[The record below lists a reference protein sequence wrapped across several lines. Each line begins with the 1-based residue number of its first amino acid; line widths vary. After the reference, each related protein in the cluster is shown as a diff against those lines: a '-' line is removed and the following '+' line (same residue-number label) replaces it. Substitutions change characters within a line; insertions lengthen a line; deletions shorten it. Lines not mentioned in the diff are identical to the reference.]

1 MSQRANPAIIGAFIV
16 GALALLVTLLLVFG
30 SGKLFT
36 RTTRAVMYFDGDVK
50 GLRIGSTMAFRG
62 VPVGSV
68 KEIKAIFDPKEKK
81 FRIPVIVEFVHK
93 TVEPKEMGVT
103 TPQETLEVL
112 VQRGLRAQL
121 QAESLLTG
129 QLLVQLDFFPEAPP
143 GQLTIDPDTKL
154 IEIPTIPSVLQQ
166 VSETVMRALN
176 RISQLP
182 IEQLVTGVEQSLTSV
197 NKLVTSPEVK
207 DAIQNLNST
216 LVEVRQLAQR
226 LEKQVDPV
234 AANASQTLQSLSKL
248 AESTDQKL
256 ATLAQSF
263 KEAAAAAKTALEQTQ
278 KTMASV
284 EGLADSSVSPVRYEL
299 LKTLRELSDTAR
311 SLRVLTDYLEQHPEA
326 VIFGRKE
333 GDR

>member
-1 MSQRANPAIIGAFIV
+1 MSQRANPAVIGAFII
-16 GALALLVTLLLVFG
+16 GALALLVTLLLIFG
-30 SGKLFT
+30 SGKFFT
-36 RTTRAVMYFDGDVK
+36 QKSRAVMYFDGDVK
-50 GLRIGSTMAFRG
+50 GLRVGSTMAFRG
-62 VPVGSV
+62 VPIGSV
-68 KEIKAIFDPKEKK
+68 KEIKAKFDAKEKR
-81 FRIPVIVEFVHK
+81 FRIPVIVEFIHE
-93 TVEPKEMGVT
+93 TVEPKNMGVT
-103 TPQETLEVL
+103 TPKETLEIL

-143 GQLTIDPDTKL
+143 QQLKLDPDTKL
-154 IEIPTIPSVLQQ
+154 IEIPTIPSILQQ

-182 IEQLVTGVEQSLTSV
+182 IEQLVSGVEQSLTSL
-197 NKLVTSPEVK
+197 NKLVASPEMK

-216 LVEVRQLAQR
+216 LVEVRRLAQR

-234 AANASQTLQSLSKL
+234 AANASQTLQSLNKL

-263 KEAAAAAKTALEQTQ
+263 KETAAAATTALEQTQ

-333 GDR
+333 GAR

>member
-1 MSQRANPAIIGAFIV
+1 
-16 GALALLVTLLLVFG
+16 
-30 SGKLFT
+30 
-36 RTTRAVMYFDGDVK
+36 
-50 GLRIGSTMAFRG
+50 
-62 VPVGSV
+62 
-68 KEIKAIFDPKEKK
+68 
-81 FRIPVIVEFVHK
+81 
-93 TVEPKEMGVT
+93 
-103 TPQETLEVL
+103 
-112 VQRGLRAQL
+112 
-121 QAESLLTG
+121 
-129 QLLVQLDFFPEAPP
+129 DFFPEAPP

-234 AANASQTLQSLSKL
+234 AANASQTLQSLNKL

-256 ATLAQSF
+256 EMLTQSLQ
-263 KEAAAAAKTALEQTQ
+263 ETAAAAKVALEQTQ
-278 KTMASV
+278 KTMESM
-284 EGLADSSVSPVRYEL
+284 EGFADAGSPLRYEA
-299 LKTLRELSDTAR
+299 LKTLRELSDAAR
-311 SLRVLTDYLEQHPEA
+311 SVRVLTDYLEQHPEA
-326 VIFGRKE
+326 VLFGK
-333 GDR
+333 GDDGR